1 MSCHASAILCW
12 GAVAVT
18 TKLNTVVKED
28 GAIAATNNKLNKV
41 VKEDGAIAATTNN
54 NKLKKV
60 MN

>member
-18 TKLNTVVKED
+18 TKLKKVVKED

-41 VKEDGAIAATTNN
+41 VKEDGAITATNKNN
-54 NKLKKV
+54 
-60 MN
+60 